1 MLTFKDWLYT
11 HKFSNL
17 ELEILKNIEL
27 DSIDLIIFDRKER
40 FGYQRLSSHKY
51 ELTIFNAKYI
61 RVITFVG
68 NCLDNIINEFLW
80 WINSD

>member
-27 DSIDLIIFDRKER
+27 DTSLRK
-40 FGYQRLSSHKY
+40 
-51 ELTIFNAKYI
+51 
-61 RVITFVG
+61 
-68 NCLDNIINEFLW
+68 
-80 WINSD
+80 